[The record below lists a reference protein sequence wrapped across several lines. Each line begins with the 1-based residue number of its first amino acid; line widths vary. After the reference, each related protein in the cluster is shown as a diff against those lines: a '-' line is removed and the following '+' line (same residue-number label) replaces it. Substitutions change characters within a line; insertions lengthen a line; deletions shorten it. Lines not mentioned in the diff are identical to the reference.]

1 MDIDEE
7 RPVESVVVDLSQRL
21 ARTPHANG
29 GATSS
34 ASSSTSATGSGCRFE
49 YTQSSRA
56 LQEWL
61 RLDEKTGLVRVNS
74 RIDREALLERSC
86 FPNQAQTLLHGA
98 SGGWGAMGIGH
109 GQVQMQEKSWP
120 CDCRS
125 GGGQGLG
132 SGLEPANCSMGLVMY
147 HARCGDEDLRPL
159 TFRVF
164 VSDVDDHQPRF
175 SVNASELTV
184 TEHSPRGTTIEL
196 PVALDRDGPKFAN
209 VSYDL
214 NVSSPA
220 VPFAVRKR
228 GGRPVL
234 EVVGELDH
242 ERHAV
247 YYLNLS
253 ARNAWEH
260 SRRVCSWVALKVA
273 LIDLNDHSPQF
284 DRQTYTAN
292 VPENAAPGTLVAA
305 VRATDRD
312 SGDNGALEYQLD
324 EPTMNAGIFELNP
337 TTGEIR
343 VASQLDY
350 ERASRYEFL
359 VIGKDRMQSQ
369 PGDGERRQDTATVVV
384 TVLDVNDMPPLF
396 TVDLVGGS
404 SIDPLTELEY
414 GSIVENLG
422 LSASTANAGLDYRPT
437 LVAHVTV
444 TDPDTGRGGQL
455 HCGINDTHNFHI
467 SEEHASPNSYLYRLS
482 VRRAFDRELN
492 ASVTVNFTCSD
503 YGLPPLESSRLIP
516 FRYESGIVRLCLR
529 VAVFS
534 PQLFFTLRNLELYAF
549 TNCATR

>member
-1 MDIDEE
+1 MEIDEE
-7 RPVESVVVDLSQRL
+7 RPVESVVVDLMQRL

-29 GATSS
+29 GATSRHS
-34 ASSSTSATGSGCRFE
+34 ASSTSATGSGCRFE

-86 FPNQAQTLLHGA
+86 FPSQAQTMLHGA
-98 SGGWGAMGIGH
+98 QGGWGATGMGH
-109 GQVQMQEKSWP
+109 GQGQMQEKSGP
-120 CDCRS
+120 CECRS

-159 TFRVF
+159 TFRV
-164 VSDVDDHQPRF
+164 VVRDIDDHQPRF

-184 TEHSPRGTTIEL
+184 AENSGRGTAIEL
-196 PVALDRDGPKFAN
+196 PVALDRDGPQFAN

-242 ERHAV
+242 ERNAV

-260 SRRVCSWVALKVA
+260 SRRVCSWVALRVA
-273 LIDLNDHSPQF
+273 LVDLNDHSPQF
-284 DRQTYTAN
+284 ERQTYTAN
-292 VPENAAPGTLVAA
+292 VPENAALGSLVAT

-324 EPTMNAGIFELNP
+324 EPTLNAGVFELNP

-350 ERASRYEFL
+350 ERAPRYEFF
-359 VIGKDRMQSQ
+359 VIAKDRMQSQ
-369 PGDGERRQDTATVVV
+369 PSDGERRQDTATVVV
-384 TVLDVNDMPPLF
+384 NVLDVNDVPPSF
-396 TVDLVGGS
+396 TVDFVGGS
-404 SIDPLTELEY
+404 NTDPSSRSSSTA
-414 GSIVENLG
+414 SIVENLG
-422 LSASTANAGLDYRPT
+422 LAASNANATPT
-437 LVAHVTV
+437 RTP
-444 TDPDTGRGGQL
+444 TTGRPSWP
-455 HCGINDTHNFHI
+455 T
-467 SEEHASPNSYLYRLS
+467 
-482 VRRAFDRELN
+482 
-492 ASVTVNFTCSD
+492 
-503 YGLPPLESSRLIP
+503 
-516 FRYESGIVRLCLR
+516 
-529 VAVFS
+529 
-534 PQLFFTLRNLELYAF
+534 
-549 TNCATR
+549 